1 MLYKSH
7 AIAYITHYFNNLS
20 VYEKGEKKVHARTH
34 THTHTHTHKG
44 TTNKDLWA
52 GYVWAP
58 KELEYDPS
66 SLNVNTSAFYWV
78 MLPV

>member
-20 VYEKGEKKVHARTH
+20 VYEKGGEKSA
-34 THTHTHTHKG
+34 HTHKG
-44 TTNKDLWA
+44 ITNKELWA

>member
-20 VYEKGEKKVHARTH
+20 VYEKGEKNVHARTH
-34 THTHTHTHKG
+34 THTPTHTHTHKR

-52 GYVWAP
+52 GYV
-58 KELEYDPS
+58 
-66 SLNVNTSAFYWV
+66 
-78 MLPV
+78 